1 MIWVC
6 LAVTHLRPPS
16 ASVWTFV
23 FYWQLY
29 QKMIKGKKGKWIF
42 LLCQNHYCSEKT
54 IHYSSSVVVSRVH
67 HFPFFFHCHDN
78 SQHKEHNTVHLW
90 RTGNESLSWAADIWV
105 NAGSQKNHWHSN
117 WRTLKKY
124 FLNSFGSNFRQ
135 KLNQGSSP
143 TRSWPFQFY
152 HNLWSLTFFS
162 LFFFFWPIYL

>member
-1 MIWVC
+1 MIWVR
-6 LAVTHLRPPS
+6 LAVTHLRPPP

-90 RTGNESLSWAADIWV
+90 RTGNESRWHLSECRE
-105 NAGSQKNHWHSN
+105 SEKSLTLKLK
-117 WRTLKKY
+117 TLKKY

-143 TRSWPFQFY
+143 TRSPFQFY
-152 HNLWSLTFFS
+152 HNLS
-162 LFFFFWPIYL
+162 